1 MQIPSDGAYGSR
13 PDDWWPEA
21 RRVTSPNF
29 DPRPDGVRPEL
40 IVIHAISLPP
50 CEFGGPFIEQLFLNI
65 LDPRGHPYFEALS
78 DLRVSAHVVIP
89 RDGSAVQF
97 VPFTA
102 RAWHAG
108 ASSWRGRPRCNDFS
122 IGIEL
127 EGCDA
132 ERFTD
137 PQYAALERLIR
148 WLRRQFPHLDDDA
161 IAGHSDIAPGRKT
174 DPGPGFDW
182 HRLASLFGSETRG

>member
-1 MQIPSDGAYGSR
+1 VHIPSDETPVSQSA
-13 PDDWWPEA
+13 DWWPEA
-21 RRVTSPNF
+21 RRVASPNF
-29 DPRPDGVRPEL
+29 DLRPEGMRPEL
-40 IVIHAISLPP
+40 IVIHSISLPP
-50 CEFGGPFIEQLFLNI
+50 CEFGGPFIEQLFLNT
-65 LDPRGHPYFEALS
+65 LDPRDHPYFEDIA
-78 DLRVSAHVVIP
+78 DLRVSAHMVIT

-127 EGCDA
+127 EGCDSA
-132 ERFTD
+132 RFTE

-148 WLRRQFPHLDDDA
+148 WLRRRFPNLGEDA
-161 IAGHSDIAPGRKT
+161 ITGHSDIAPGRKT

-182 HRLASLFGSETRG
+182 IRLASRLRLEPRG

>member
-1 MQIPSDGAYGSR
+1 MHIPSDGISAPS
-13 PDDWWPEA
+13 PADWWPEA
-21 RRVTSPNF
+21 RRVISPNF
-29 DPRPDGVRPEL
+29 DLRPEGARPEL

-50 CEFGGPFIEQLFLNI
+50 CEFGGPHIEQLFLNT
-65 LDPRGHPYFEALS
+65 LDRREHPYFESIA
-78 DLRVSAHVVIP
+78 DLRVSAHVLIV

-108 ASSWRGRPRCNDFS
+108 PSSWRGRPRCNDFS

-127 EGCDA
+127 EGCD
-132 ERFTD
+132 EQPFTEL
-137 PQYAALERLIR
+137 QYASLERLIR
-148 WLRRQFPHLDDDA
+148 WLRSQFSLLEGDA

-182 HRLASLFGSETRG
+182 NRLASRLRPEPRG

>member
-1 MQIPSDGAYGSR
+1 MSILSDGTAPLSA
-13 PDDWWPEA
+13 DWWPEA
-21 RRVTSPNF
+21 RRVISPNF
-29 DPRPDGVRPEL
+29 DPRPEGARPEL

-50 CEFGGPFIEQLFLNI
+50 CEFGGPYIEQLFLNA
-65 LDPRGHPYFEALS
+65 LDPREHPYFGPIA
-78 DLRVSAHVVIP
+78 DLRVSAHVVIL
-89 RDGSAVQF
+89 RDGFAVQF

-108 ASSWRGRPRCNDFS
+108 SSSWRGRPRCNDFS

-127 EGCDA
+127 EGCD
-132 ERFTD
+132 EQPFTEL
-137 PQYAALERLIR
+137 QYASLERLIR
-148 WLRRQFPHLDDDA
+148 WLRVQFPFLAADA

-182 HRLASLFGSETRG
+182 QRLASRLQPEPRG